1 MKGLFLTS
9 LALVFAAHALDASI
23 PQAAA
28 QQRPL
33 EHFTVNSDGLPMA
46 VWARRPQ
53 TPIGTVLFVHG
64 RTWSARPDF
73 DLQVPGLSRSVLSA
87 FAAQGFAAY
96 ALDLRGYGGTPRDDT
111 GWLTPK
117 RSAQD
122 IVNVLAWVAQQ
133 HPSLP
138 KPTLVGWSRGAAMAG
153 MAAQMAPANLSNLV
167 MFGFAFDP
175 DLKFVSVD
183 PDDKPR
189 KDKNTAASAESD
201 FISPAVTPQA
211 VIRAFVDQAMKTD
224 PVLVDV
230 KRDEEFNAF
239 VPADMATPTLLMVG
253 SNDPG
258 VTLED
263 AGKMFAKLA
272 AKDKQ
277 MVVLPGADHA
287 AHLEDTHDAWVAA
300 IINFIKR
307 PAPRR

>member
-1 MKGLFLTS
+1 MKRTVLSFLTAFGVAATT
-9 LALVFAAHALDASI
+9 LAAVQS
-23 PQAAA
+23 
-28 QQRPL
+28 RPL
-33 EHFTVNSDGLPMA
+33 EHFTVNSDGLPLA
-46 VWARRPQ
+46 VWARRPA
-53 TPIGTVLFVHG
+53 TPTGTVLFVHG

-73 DLQVPGLSRSVLSA
+73 DLQVPGLQRSVLTA

-96 ALDLRGYGGTPRDDT
+96 AVDLRGYGATPRDET

-122 IVNVLAWVAQQ
+122 IVNVLAWIAQQ

-153 MAAQMAPANLSNLV
+153 MAAQMAPANLTNLV

-175 DLKFVSVD
+175 DLKFVNAD
-183 PDDKPR
+183 LDEKPR
-189 KDKNTAASAESD
+189 KDKNNAAGAESD
-201 FISPAVTPQA
+201 FISPAVTPSA
-211 VIRAFVDQAMKTD
+211 VIRAFVEQALKTD

-230 KRDEEFNAF
+230 KQDDEFNAF
-239 VPADMATPTLLMVG
+239 VPAEMATPTLLMMG

-258 VTLED
+258 VALED

-272 AKDKQ
+272 SKDKQ